1 MSNLKNILKTLAP
14 TLASA
19 LGGPLAGVATKFIA
33 DKLGGKDVPK
43 DTHLESYIEQF
54 LGNSENLHKLKE
66 IDQQFKQE
74 MQKLNVDVFSLEVQD
89 RQSARGLAQKSMWIQ
104 GTISM
109 IFMGAYFGILIWVFY
124 AEISP
129 DVQPGMYW
137 DEEKREFFAQT
148 ESLMDVFQVLLGVLT
163 AGVAQIL
170 NFWFGG
176 LFGRREQQNA

>member
-1 MSNLKNILKTLAP
+1 MSGLRNILKTLAP
-14 TLASA
+14 TLAAA

-33 DKLGGKDVPK
+33 DRLGGGDAPK
-43 DTHLESYIEQF
+43 DTHLESYIEQL
-54 LGNSENLHKLKE
+54 LGNAENLHKLKE

-89 RQSARGLAQKSMWIQ
+89 RQSARELAQKSIWIQ
-104 GTISM
+104 GTASIA
-109 IFMGAYFGILIWVFY
+109 FLTAYFGILIWVFY

-129 DVQPGMYW
+129 DIQPGMYKN
-137 DEEKREFFAQT
+137 DQGEFVAQS

-176 LFGRREQQNA
+176 LFGRREQQSD

>member
-1 MSNLKNILKTLAP
+1 MSSLRDIVKTLAP
-14 TLASA
+14 TLAAA

-33 DKLGGKDVPK
+33 DRLDAGDAPK
-43 DTHLESYIEQF
+43 DQSLESYIEKL
-54 LGNSENLHKLKE
+54 LGNAENLHKLKE

-89 RQSARGLAQKSMWIQ
+89 RKSARDLAQKNMWIQ
-104 GTISM
+104 GTVSVA
-109 IFMGAYFGILIWVFY
+109 FLVAYFGILIWVFY

-129 DVQPGMYW
+129 DIQPGMYKN
-137 DEEKREFFAQT
+137 EQGVFVAQT

-176 LFGRREQQNA
+176 LFGRREQQGD